1 MKSQIVQ
8 FFLVGIILFFFG
20 SCQQQTSKPSSSG
33 KSGEIVIVI
42 DSTLWN
48 GQAGTILRDSLMA
61 SFPGLP
67 QYEPSF
73 TIVNIHPSNF
83 KSILQRHRN
92 VLMVEIGPVQ
102 AGKSYSFTF
111 KREVY
116 ADPQLV
122 LNLRAVNVSTL
133 DSVLDSMTGTIIQ
146 KFTDE
151 ERARSVA
158 SLRKIANTKVTSELT
173 QLTGIVLPL
182 SDDFFIASRNANYV
196 WVRKETVNTSVGL
209 QIFRM
214 PYSSQTDF
222 APESIVSVR
231 DSISR
236 VHIPGPRKGSFMTT
250 DKMVPLLLETT
261 QVDSS
266 YAVQL
271 KGLWRT
277 EGDFMGGP
285 FMMYV
290 IHDKLKEELVFIDA
304 FVYAPKFNKREY
316 MKELDA
322 RIHSL
327 RFVNS
332 R

>member
-1 MKSQIVQ
+1 MKSVIV
-8 FFLVGIILFFFG
+8 LFFIAGVSIFFFA
-20 SCQQQTSKPSSSG
+20 SCQQQSSKPSSSG

-48 GQAGTILRDSLMA
+48 GHAGGILRDSLMA

-67 QYEPSF
+67 QYEPTF

-83 KSILQRHRN
+83 KSILQLHRN

-116 ADPQLV
+116 ASPQLV
-122 LNLRAVNVSTL
+122 LNLRAVDIPTL
-133 DSVLDSMTGTIIQ
+133 DSALASMTGTIIQ
-146 KFTDE
+146 KFTEE
-151 ERARSVA
+151 ERLRAVA
-158 SLRKIANTKVTSELT
+158 SMKKTAQTKVTEELS
-173 QLTGIVLPL
+173 QLTGIKLPL
-182 SDDFFIASRNANYV
+182 SDDFFIASSKENYV

-214 PYSSQTDF
+214 PYTSQSDF
-222 APESIVSVR
+222 SAESIVAVR
-231 DSISR
+231 DSFSQIN
-236 VHIPGPRKGSFMTT
+236 IPGPRKGSYMIT
-250 DKMVPLLLETT
+250 DKMVPVMLEAT

-285 FMMYV
+285 FSMYV
-290 IHDKLKEELVFIDA
+290 IHDKSKEELIFIDA

-327 RFVNS
+327 RF
-332 R
+332 

>member
-1 MKSQIVQ
+1 MKFIIVK
-8 FFLVGIILFFFG
+8 FFLAGIILFSFG
-20 SCQQQTSKPSSSG
+20 SCQPQTSKPSSSG

-48 GQAGTILRDSLMA
+48 GRAGTILRDSLMA

-67 QYEPSF
+67 QYEPTF
-73 TIVNIHPSNF
+73 TVVNIHPSNF
-83 KSILQRHRN
+83 KSILQLHRN

-102 AGKSYSFTF
+102 NNKSYSFTF

-122 LNLRAVNVSTL
+122 LNLRAVDVSTL
-133 DSVLDSMTGTIIQ
+133 DSVLTSMTETIIQ
-146 KFTDE
+146 KFTEE
-151 ERARSVA
+151 ERIRSVS
-158 SLRKIANTKVTSELT
+158 SLTESVNTKVTEELAK
-173 QLTGIVLPL
+173 LTGIKLPL
-182 SDDFFIASRNANYV
+182 SDDFFIASSKANYV

-222 APESIVSVR
+222 SPESIIAVR
-231 DSISR
+231 DSISQIN
-236 VHIPGPRKGSFMTT
+236 IPGPRKGSYMTT

-290 IHDKLKEELVFIDA
+290 IHDKSKEELVFIDA

-327 RFVNS
+327 RFNG